1 MQLFGGSQ
9 NSQLVHRPNIKTAWI
24 HFPPKTELGNLIE
37 DFKSDDSFE
46 LIENDARIVHEC
58 IITAYLLVFNQNNSS

>member
-1 MQLFGGSQ
+1 MQVFGGFQDSYFG
-9 NSQLVHRPNIKTAWI
+9 HRPHIKTAWI

-58 IITAYLLVFNQNNSS
+58 IITAYLLVFKKN